1 LPFTTNCIE
10 SKKEDQYKKYLKVQF
25 YVCLFCIR
33 WSVTIFSP
41 LLTLSGGD
49 YMSLPES
56 VGNRIRELRKAK
68 GWTQE
73 QLAEAAGLHYSYIG
87 GVERG
92 DRNIS
97 LETLEKII
105 LALKVP
111 PFELF
116 QFDENTDRKQIINEL
131 MLLINSRETTEL
143 EILTTITKNIVGLVE
158 LQQKKN

>member
-1 LPFTTNCIE
+1 
-10 SKKEDQYKKYLKVQF
+10 
-25 YVCLFCIR
+25 
-33 WSVTIFSP
+33 
-41 LLTLSGGD
+41 
-49 YMSLPES
+49 MSLPES

-105 LALKVP
+105 TGLNVPAVEIFKFEEDTEYRRSIDEHLTLITAL
-111 PFELF
+111 
-116 QFDENTDRKQIINEL
+116 DEKDIRALTRANKEII
-131 MLLINSRETTEL
+131 RHF
-143 EILTTITKNIVGLVE
+143 
-158 LQQKKN
+158 KKDEK

>member
-1 LPFTTNCIE
+1 
-10 SKKEDQYKKYLKVQF
+10 
-25 YVCLFCIR
+25 
-33 WSVTIFSP
+33 
-41 LLTLSGGD
+41 
-49 YMSLPES
+49 MSLPED

-105 LALKVP
+105 NGLQVTAEEIFKFKEDSEYKRAL
-111 PFELF
+111 
-116 QFDENTDRKQIINEL
+116 DEHITLISSKSTD
-131 MLLINSRETTEL
+131 
-143 EILTTITKNIVGLVE
+143 EILSLTKISKEVLIAIE
-158 LQQKKN
+158 KSHKNSE

>member
-1 LPFTTNCIE
+1 
-10 SKKEDQYKKYLKVQF
+10 
-25 YVCLFCIR
+25 
-33 WSVTIFSP
+33 
-41 LLTLSGGD
+41 
-49 YMSLPES
+49 MSLPED

-105 LALKVP
+105 NGLQVTAEEIFKFKEDSEYKRAL
-111 PFELF
+111 
-116 QFDENTDRKQIINEL
+116 DEHITLVSALNAEKLISITKITREIINSFHKSQ
-131 MLLINSRETTEL
+131 N
-143 EILTTITKNIVGLVE
+143 
-158 LQQKKN
+158 

>member
-1 LPFTTNCIE
+1 
-10 SKKEDQYKKYLKVQF
+10 
-25 YVCLFCIR
+25 
-33 WSVTIFSP
+33 
-41 LLTLSGGD
+41 
-49 YMSLPES
+49 MSLPES

-111 PFELF
+111 AFELF
-116 QFDENTDRKQIINEL
+116 QFDETSDRKEIINEL

-158 LQQKKN
+158 LQQKRIE

>member
-1 LPFTTNCIE
+1 MN
-10 SKKEDQYKKYLKVQF
+10 
-25 YVCLFCIR
+25 
-33 WSVTIFSP
+33 
-41 LLTLSGGD
+41 
-49 YMSLPES
+49 LPES

-105 LALKVP
+105 NGFQVPAEEIFKFQEESEYKRAL
-111 PFELF
+111 
-116 QFDENTDRKQIINEL
+116 DEHITLISGKSSDEIASLTKINK
-131 MLLINSRETTEL
+131 
-143 EILTTITKNIVGLVE
+143 EILMTIEK
-158 LQQKKN
+158 LQKGSD

>member
-1 LPFTTNCIE
+1 
-10 SKKEDQYKKYLKVQF
+10 
-25 YVCLFCIR
+25 
-33 WSVTIFSP
+33 
-41 LLTLSGGD
+41 
-49 YMSLPES
+49 MSLPED

-105 LALKVP
+105 IGLQIPAN
-111 PFELF
+111 ELF
-116 QFDENTDRKQIINEL
+116 QFNNNSERHIAIDEHMT
-131 MLLINSRETTEL
+131 LINSRSTAEIK
-143 EILTTITKNIVGLVE
+143 ILTKINTEVIQAIKN
-158 LQQKKN
+158 NNR

>member
-1 LPFTTNCIE
+1 MN
-10 SKKEDQYKKYLKVQF
+10 
-25 YVCLFCIR
+25 
-33 WSVTIFSP
+33 
-41 LLTLSGGD
+41 
-49 YMSLPES
+49 LPES

-105 LALKVP
+105 NGLQISAEEIFKFKEESEYNRAL
-111 PFELF
+111 
-116 QFDENTDRKQIINEL
+116 DEHITLISGKSSDEITSLTKMVKEVLNTIEK
-131 MLLINSRETTEL
+131 
-143 EILTTITKNIVGLVE
+143 
-158 LQQKKN
+158 LQKSAD

>member
-1 LPFTTNCIE
+1 
-10 SKKEDQYKKYLKVQF
+10 
-25 YVCLFCIR
+25 
-33 WSVTIFSP
+33 
-41 LLTLSGGD
+41 
-49 YMSLPES
+49 MSLPED

-97 LETLEKII
+97 LETLEKIV

-111 PFELF
+111 PTILFKFEER
-116 QFDENTDRKQIINEL
+116 DERGKALDEFITFLSFLTSNEINTLNRVN
-131 MLLINSRETTEL
+131 REF
-143 EILTTITKNIVGLVE
+143 ISA
-158 LQQKKN
+158 LQSLKDHQE

>member
-1 LPFTTNCIE
+1 
-10 SKKEDQYKKYLKVQF
+10 
-25 YVCLFCIR
+25 
-33 WSVTIFSP
+33 
-41 LLTLSGGD
+41 
-49 YMSLPES
+49 MSLPES

-73 QLAEAAGLHYSYIG
+73 QLAEAAGLHYSYTG

-105 LALKVP
+105 LALNVP
-111 PFELF
+111 AFELF

-143 EILTTITKNIVGLVE
+143 EILTTITKNIVALVE
-158 LQQKKN
+158 LQQKRIE

>member
-1 LPFTTNCIE
+1 
-10 SKKEDQYKKYLKVQF
+10 
-25 YVCLFCIR
+25 
-33 WSVTIFSP
+33 
-41 LLTLSGGD
+41 
-49 YMSLPES
+49 MSLPED

-105 LALKVP
+105 NGLQVAAEEIFKFKEDSEYKRAL
-111 PFELF
+111 
-116 QFDENTDRKQIINEL
+116 DEHITLISGKSTDTIVSLTKISKEFLNAIEKSHK
-131 MLLINSRETTEL
+131 NSE
-143 EILTTITKNIVGLVE
+143 
-158 LQQKKN
+158 

>member
-1 LPFTTNCIE
+1 MN
-10 SKKEDQYKKYLKVQF
+10 
-25 YVCLFCIR
+25 
-33 WSVTIFSP
+33 
-41 LLTLSGGD
+41 
-49 YMSLPES
+49 LPES

-105 LALKVP
+105 NGFQVPAEEIFKFQEESEYKRAL
-111 PFELF
+111 
-116 QFDENTDRKQIINEL
+116 DEHITLISGKSSDEIASLTKINK
-131 MLLINSRETTEL
+131 
-143 EILTTITKNIVGLVE
+143 EILRTIEK
-158 LQQKKN
+158 LQKGSD

>member
-1 LPFTTNCIE
+1 MN
-10 SKKEDQYKKYLKVQF
+10 
-25 YVCLFCIR
+25 
-33 WSVTIFSP
+33 
-41 LLTLSGGD
+41 
-49 YMSLPES
+49 LPES

-105 LALKVP
+105 NGFQVPAEEIFKFNEESEYKNAL
-111 PFELF
+111 
-116 QFDENTDRKQIINEL
+116 DEHITLISGKSADEISSLTKINK
-131 MLLINSRETTEL
+131 
-143 EILTTITKNIVGLVE
+143 EILNTIEK
-158 LQQKKN
+158 LQKSSD

>member
-1 LPFTTNCIE
+1 MN
-10 SKKEDQYKKYLKVQF
+10 
-25 YVCLFCIR
+25 
-33 WSVTIFSP
+33 
-41 LLTLSGGD
+41 
-49 YMSLPES
+49 LPES

-105 LALKVP
+105 NGLQVTAEEIFKFKEDSDYKRALDEHITMISGRSPAEIASLTKVNREI
-111 PFELF
+111 FNVIEKLH
-116 QFDENTDRKQIINEL
+116 N
-131 MLLINSRETTEL
+131 NSD
-143 EILTTITKNIVGLVE
+143 
-158 LQQKKN
+158 